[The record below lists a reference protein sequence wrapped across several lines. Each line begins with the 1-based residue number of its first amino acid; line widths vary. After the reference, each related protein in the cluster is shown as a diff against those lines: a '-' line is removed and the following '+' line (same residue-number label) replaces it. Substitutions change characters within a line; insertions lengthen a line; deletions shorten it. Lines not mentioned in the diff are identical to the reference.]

1 MKISVFGVGKNGLL
15 SGKELAEMGNEVIYF
30 CKDDRRVENLRRGH
44 GNRTEL
50 EVLKSITKKFSVDFT
65 SNMREALE
73 QSNMC
78 FISEDNEESNDATLY
93 NILVAAKEVGENM
106 CSHTFVVDRSPLPVN
121 RLDLIKSTI
130 QDELDKRS
138 SSLTFEVISN
148 PNFLRA

>member
-1 MKISVFGVGKNGLL
+1 MKISVFGVSQNGLL

-50 EVLKSITKKFSVDFT
+50 EVLKSITKKFTVDFT
-65 SNMREALE
+65 SSMREALE

-78 FISEDNEESNDATLY
+78 FISEDNEEASDATLY
-93 NILVAAKEVGENM
+93 NILATAKEVGKNM
-106 CSHTFVVDRSPLPVN
+106 CSHTFIVDRSPLSVN